1 MNRILK
7 TFPSG
12 GLLLIISLFAVD
24 AHSQNSVTVSHPP
37 NAVTI
42 LDSTKAQDGLTGS
55 VRRVKTESAR
65 LELKSGRVVESPRQL
80 VEVTTYDVAGKR
92 IENFTYPVAS
102 ASVGKE
108 EYEYDAKGNIV
119 AMTMRAENGSIL
131 SKETYTYE
139 FDRFGNWTK
148 MVTNLVVFESGE
160 LKREPVEVTY
170 RSLTY
175 YFDDSVAKMVE
186 SPAARKAALV
196 PESNSAN
203 LNLERRET
211 APSSQLPTPIQV
223 TVGDAPALNSPAK
236 AANTVSQPPPEKS
249 DVAKVTRPDSSNT
262 RTGRQEKPVASP
274 EAAMGERVASS
285 PASKLASRERKVES
299 PPAKTTESTAKN
311 ITESAAK
318 NTTESSWYRLFK
330 SGRDL
335 FDMGD
340 VKGAI
345 DAYLASI
352 AIEPNSAEVYLYLG
366 HAYIKLDKNRDAAKA
381 FKQCVRLKSEL
392 VEAQYGLGLAEFR
405 IRRFEDAVDAFKKA
419 VALEPK
425 HARAHYGLGMSYKE
439 LKQEKGLMD
448 EYRILQTLD
457 AGLAKELAKPIEV
470 LNLPCRNQMFC
481 R

>member
-24 AHSQNSVTVSHPP
+24 AHSQNSVTLSHPP

-55 VRRVKTESAR
+55 VRRVKTESAK
-65 LELKSGRVVESPRQL
+65 LEWKSGRVFEGARQL

-92 IENFTYPVAS
+92 IENSTYPVAS
-102 ASVGKE
+102 APVGKE

-119 AMTMRAENGSIL
+119 AMTMRADNGSVL

-148 MVTNLVVFESGE
+148 MVTNLVVFEGGE

-186 SPAARKAALV
+186 SPAAPKAALV
-196 PESNSAN
+196 PESNSPN

-223 TVGDAPALNSPAK
+223 TVGDAPALNPPAK
-236 AANTVSQPPPEKS
+236 AANTVSQPLAPEKT
-249 DVAKVTRPDSSNT
+249 DVARVTRSDSSNT
-262 RTGRQEKPVASP
+262 GSRSPEKRVASP

-299 PPAKTTESTAKN
+299 PVVKD
-311 ITESAAK
+311 AAVK

-330 SGRDL
+330 SGREL

-340 VKGAI
+340 IKGAI

-366 HAYIKLDKNRDAAKA
+366 HAYIKLDKNRDAVKA
-381 FKQCVRLKSEL
+381 FKQCVRLNGEL
-392 VEAQYGLGLAEFR
+392 VEAQYGLGLASFR
-405 IRRFEDAVDAFKKA
+405 NRRFEDAVDAFKKA
-419 VALEPK
+419 VAIEPK

-439 LKQEKGLMD
+439 LKRDKGVMD
-448 EYRILQTLD
+448 EYKILQTLD

-470 LNLPCRNQMFC
+470 LTLPCRNQMFC